1 MNPERAGPTTKKGS
15 RGIQDHHATGPGPT
29 MRRDL
34 EGPKTP
40 TQQDPKGPK
49 TPTQLDPE
57 ESKTPTQLDPGSP
70 SNRIQRD
77 PSPPPSWTQA
87 PHQEIQRD
95 PRPPPNWIQA
105 TMPRD
110 QEGSKTPTQLDLG
123 PPRNGIQVYHAKGP
137 RPTTRGIQWAPTPP
151 TRTKSG
157 PTPPRGGSAPSALPQ
172 PPTSL
177 VNMAQK

>member
-1 MNPERAGPTTKKGS
+1 MPMDPEGSGPTTPRDQEGS
-15 RGIQDHHATGPGPT
+15 
-29 MRRDL
+29 
-34 EGPKTP
+34 KTT
-40 TQQDPKGPK
+40 TQQDLGPPCEGIWK
-49 TPTQLDPE
+49 DPR
-57 ESKTPTQLDPGSP
+57 PPPNRILRDPRP
-70 SNRIQRD
+70 PPNWIQRNPRPQHNRIQRD
-77 PSPPPSWTQA
+77 PSPPSSWTQA